1 MRQIRYH
8 QIADSLRERL
18 VVGEFEAGRLLPS
31 EAQIGERYE
40 ASRVTVRKAL
50 EVLRGEGLVESRQG
64 FGWMVAAVPVSQPLS
79 GLTTIEA
86 QLAASGRTAE
96 RRILGFSFVT
106 TDGPR
111 QAAAKLGDRV
121 LEVQRLNLA
130 DGQPFA
136 RVTVWCREDLGA
148 TLSKAQVANASF
160 YDLIDSDIGG
170 ATQTIGAD
178 VVSDDDATLLGVP
191 ARSAVLM
198 VERTTF
204 DTSGAAV
211 LVAEHVFPSHLT
223 RFVVD
228 LPGGMLPA

>member
-1 MRQIRYH
+1 MRPIRY
-8 QIADSLRERL
+8 QKIADSLRERL
-18 VVGEFEAGRLLPS
+18 VAGEFDAGQVLPS
-31 EAQIGERYE
+31 EAQMGDRYS

-50 EVLRGEGLVESRQG
+50 EVLRNEGLVESRQG
-64 FGWMVAAVPVSQPLS
+64 FGWMATANPVAQPLT

-86 QLAASGRTAE
+86 QLEASGRTTE
-96 RRILGFSFVT
+96 RRILAFRFVET
-106 TDGPR
+106 TNDR
-111 QAAAKLGDRV
+111 AAAAKLGDRV
-121 LEVQRLNLA
+121 LEVRRLNLA

-148 TLSKAQVANASF
+148 ELSRAQVANHSF
-160 YDLIDSDIGG
+160 YDVIAADIGG

-178 VVSDDDATLLGVP
+178 VVSDDDAKLLGVP
-191 ARSAVLM
+191 QRSAVLT

-204 DTSGAAV
+204 DTDGTPV

-228 LPGGMLPA
+228 LEKAPRLG